1 MKNYREF
8 EFQLLESII
17 NNDEDIFQQAI
28 ECLKAWLWKSRPKTG
43 LLLIGGGER
52 AWTADQRIMSPL
64 LLPTEL
70 HPLKFSFGVMN
81 RTWTDIQRNHNP
93 RLYR

>member
-1 MKNYREF
+1 MIK
-8 EFQLLESII
+8 
-17 NNDEDIFQQAI
+17 IFSNKP
-28 ECLKAWLWKSRPKTG
+28 LNVWKSDYEKADLKRVCF
-43 LLLIGGGER
+43 LIGGGER

>member
-1 MKNYREF
+1 MIK
-8 EFQLLESII
+8 
-17 NNDEDIFQQAI
+17 IFSNKP
-28 ECLKAWLWKSRPKTG
+28 LNVWKSDYEKADLKRVCF
-43 LLLIGGGER
+43 LIGGGER

-81 RTWTDIQRNHNP
+81 RTWTDIQRNHNL

>member
-1 MKNYREF
+1 MFERVTMKKQTWNGSAF
-8 EFQLLESII
+8 F
-17 NNDEDIFQQAI
+17 
-28 ECLKAWLWKSRPKTG
+28 
-43 LLLIGGGER
+43 IGGGER

-81 RTWTDIQRNHNP
+81 RIWTDIQRNHNP